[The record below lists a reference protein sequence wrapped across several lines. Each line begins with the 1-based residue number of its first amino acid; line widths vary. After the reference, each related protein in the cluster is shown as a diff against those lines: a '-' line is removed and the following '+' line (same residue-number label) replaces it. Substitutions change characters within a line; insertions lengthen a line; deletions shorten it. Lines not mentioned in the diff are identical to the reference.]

1 MNVPERIQELR
12 KHKGISQEELA
23 NELGVSR
30 QAVSKWE
37 SGQSFPELDN
47 IVALS
52 DFFGVSADYI
62 LKGAVTKVQTP
73 LAAKPKMSIDDRLRL
88 FAERRSR
95 VDENEEREVI
105 FQLAMTQKQK
115 SILAMTLFIC
125 SAAVSVI
132 GAFILSVSFSKS
144 NSDSWIVSLYVMLIG
159 FALYH
164 VGNRLSVN
172 EAPFTVK
179 YINRASFAYAVVF
192 LAAIHSVCSYMD
204 YHYSERNAFAIIYIL
219 IAAAV
224 YGSVLLYKRYKR
236 VQTEME
242 PENSLTQQITK

>member
-12 KHKGISQEELA
+12 KQKGISQEELA

-47 IVALS
+47 IIALS

-62 LKGAVTKVQTP
+62 LKGAVIKEQTP
-73 LAAKPKMSIDDRLRL
+73 LVTKPKMSFDDRLRL
-88 FAERRSR
+88 LAERRSR
-95 VDENEEREVI
+95 ADEDEEKEVI

-115 SILAMTLFIC
+115 NILAMALFIC

-132 GAFILSVSFSKS
+132 GAFILSVSFTRT
-144 NSDSWIVSLYVMLIG
+144 NSDSWIVSLYVMLTG

-164 VGNRLSVN
+164 VGNRLSAS

-192 LAAIHSVCSYMD
+192 LAAIHSVCSYWD
-204 YHYSERNAFAIIYIL
+204 YYHQERVIFAVWYIL
-219 IAAAV
+219 IAAMV

-236 VQTEME
+236 VQAETE
-242 PENSLTQQITK
+242 PENNLTRQITK